1 MGEKMKYN
9 IIKRCFDIIMSG
21 AALFFLGPILLTTAL
36 IIKVNSAGPI
46 IFVQRRVG
54 RFDKEFVMYKF
65 RTMHVGTPEVAT
77 DKLKDSKSYITSVG
91 YYLRKYSIDELP
103 QLINILL
110 GDMSIVGPRPALYNQ
125 YDLRAMRNEAGVSAI
140 RPGLTG
146 WAQVNGRDEIPLEQK
161 VELDAYYLKQRS
173 FFFDLQIIYRTIFSV
188 YSGDGIKLGAS
199 KKKQA

>member
-1 MGEKMKYN
+1 MLYN
-9 IIKRCFDIIMSG
+9 AIKRCFDILLSG
-21 AALFFLGPILLTTAL
+21 MALLFLGAVLLATAL
-36 IIKVNSAGPI
+36 IIKINSPGSI
-46 IFVQRRVG
+46 IFAQRRVG
-54 RFDKEFVMYKF
+54 CNDKEFVMYKF

-103 QLINILL
+103 QLVNILI

-125 YDLRAMRNEAGVSAI
+125 YDLRELRNAAGVSKI

-161 VELDAYYLKQRS
+161 VALDSQYLRQRS
-173 FFFDLQIIYRTIFSV
+173 FTFDLQIIYRTIFSV
-188 YSGDGIKLGAS
+188 YSGDGIQAGANQ
-199 KKKQA
+199 KKQA

>member
-1 MGEKMKYN
+1 M
-9 IIKRCFDIIMSG
+9 MSG
-21 AALFFLGPILLTTAL
+21 MALLVLGPVLIATAL

-46 IFVQRRVG
+46 ILAQRRVG

-77 DKLKDSKSYITSVG
+77 DKLTDSKSYITSVG

-103 QLINILL
+103 QLINILI

-125 YDLRAMRNEAGVSAI
+125 YDLRAMRNEAGVLTI

-146 WAQVNGRDEIPLEQK
+146 WAQVNGRDEISLEQK
-161 VELDAYYLKQRS
+161 VALDLYYLQQRS
-173 FFFDLQIIYRTIFSV
+173 FFLDLLILYRTVFSV
-188 YSGDGIKLGAS
+188 YSGDGVKVSDIN
-199 KKKQA
+199 KKQA